1 MEKLKEWSL
10 QPVSLISIFLFS
22 VVVVVFLLGHRYSVH
37 IHYSFK
43 NFKIQQGSTT
53 LKSECQNW
61 KERESALQRKD
72 SRPTEQPNFLFVS
85 GSQTSWLSDA
95 GSLFHM
101 SFMKCISISAIFW
114 WLFFFLIQCCLFF
127 CEFSLR
133 RDLWT

>member
-61 KERESALQRKD
+61 LEEKGRVLWGGKIQDLQ
-72 SRPTEQPNFLFVS
+72 SNQTFCLFLEVKHHGFLMQGVCFICHLWNAFLLVLFLVTFVFFWYSVACSFVS
-85 GSQTSWLSDA
+85 S
-95 GSLFHM
+95 H
-101 SFMKCISISAIFW
+101 
-114 WLFFFLIQCCLFF
+114 
-127 CEFSLR
+127 
-133 RDLWT
+133 